1 MFSFHEGRV
10 SDGGTIQ
17 WDASSS
23 LLRRCRAGPEL
34 TLHRFPEGDL
44 YQRCT
49 GSCHG
54 NGGGWFNTKL
64 NMDPDGEQVVTELD
78 NDDTIDN
85 EDLELENR
93 NNFLTSVLTGDT
105 ENLRKCFELL
115 DEPNYKV
122 TNEWLNIRDDFN
134 RNALFAAAMLGHYE
148 VITELVT
155 RGADVNETTN
165 RGYTPLHCAAAWGKL
180 ESLKTLVDLGA
191 NVQETNFRG
200 EKARDIANRYSKSD
214 CIEFLDWAESKLILE
229 VYIKNIQETVADL
242 EKLQGKLSKQD
253 KATFTNACRS
263 KSDWLN
269 SAQNVST
276 QEFEEQ
282 RKQLE
287 LIMEP
292 ILAKLNLPSPQLSRS
307 SRL

>member
-1 MFSFHEGRV
+1 IWE
-10 SDGGTIQ
+10 DGAQ
-17 WDASSS
+17 K
-23 LLRRCRAGPEL
+23 RE
-34 TLHRFPEGDL
+34 
-44 YQRCT
+44 
-49 GSCHG
+49 
-54 NGGGWFNTKL
+54 FNTKL
-64 NMDPDGEQVVTELD
+64 NMDPDGKQVVTELD
-78 NDDTIDN
+78 NDDTVDN

-115 DEPNYKV
+115 EDPNYEV
-122 TNEWLNIRDDFN
+122 TNEWLNIRDDFS
-134 RNALFAAAMLGHYE
+134 RNALFATSMLGHSE

-155 RGADVNETTN
+155 RGADVNEKTN

-200 EKARDIANRYSKSD
+200 EKARDIANRYSKRD
-214 CIEFLDWAESKLILE
+214 CIEFLDWAEGKLILE

-242 EKLQGKLSKQD
+242 EKLQGKLAKQD
-253 KATFTNACRS
+253 KAAFTNACRS

-287 LIMEP
+287 LIVDP
-292 ILAKLNLPSPQLSRS
+292 ILAKVRLPSPQSSRS
-307 SRL
+307 ARF

>member
-165 RGYTPLHCAAAWGKL
+165 R
-180 ESLKTLVDLGA
+180 
-191 NVQETNFRG
+191 
-200 EKARDIANRYSKSD
+200 
-214 CIEFLDWAESKLILE
+214 ESKLILE